1 MNLKAATTQKIL
13 NIGKDLIVINQVKG
27 DDLLFRIMIN
37 SEFCGYIQWRENE
50 FYRVDG
56 SKIHD
61 LIFARICAS
70 MI

>member
-1 MNLKAATTQKIL
+1 MNFKAATTQKIL

-61 LIFARICAS
+61 LTFARICAS
-70 MI
+70 MV

>member
-1 MNLKAATTQKIL
+1 MIVKAATTQKIL
-13 NIGKDLIVINQVKG
+13 NIGIDLIVISPVKG

-37 SEFCGYIQWRENE
+37 TEFCGYIQWRENE

-61 LIFARICAS
+61 LIFAKICAS